1 MIDYDFS
8 TLNPTDFEKLVC
20 DLLNMKINARNGNMF
35 RSFKEGKD
43 SGIDLLF
50 STKEKDLEIVVQVK
64 HYNKSSFATLKRDL
78 IKNEIEKVRKINP
91 EHYIFVTSIGLSKH
105 NKDEIKEIFS
115 PYISSLTDVLGRDD
129 LNDLL
134 RLNKAVE
141 EKHFKLWFSSTIA
154 IQKILQ
160 YKFYGRQ
167 SEFQESEIKKRLRLF
182 VSTKELGV
190 AIRILNMNKFLII
203 TGEPGVG
210 KTTMSEILIYK
221 FISKGYDLTVI
232 YDEIKEIE
240 LTLRDDDSKQIFY
253 FDDFLG
259 HTQAEIQKSK
269 SAETSLLKIIS
280 RIEKAENKFLI
291 LNTRKF
297 ILNTFLDESERFRNF
312 NPIRGESK
320 IELRS
325 YSYGAKR
332 RMLDNHIAEYELS
345 PEKNNLLKNLSNFIC
360 DHKNFSPRHLE
371 FFTNKNH
378 IGNLNNIEFKSFV
391 LDNLENPKK
400 IWEHAYN
407 NQITDL
413 ERFLL
418 NTLYSLGS
426 NSTKEILEIAFNSRI
441 EFEVE
446 KNNFF
451 KPLNPF
457 NDCLRKLNDGFIL
470 NFKYNSK
477 IQFSFINPSLEDF
490 LKYSIDKNV
499 YELERILLSASFID
513 QWFVFFKPFSDGSL
527 TIKLKAFFIDK
538 FLKSIEKEEDKY
550 KAVFFL
556 FSYAYEELLLI
567 CNLLNSI
574 KDWSFIR
581 NNQVI
586 NVYSLMFLKQS
597 IKKEYK
603 KKVLLYQLSIL
614 NENYYFSLILSCQTL
629 EELYELVFLFSN
641 HFGLNFKHR
650 FNNNSV
656 EYGRFKNLI
665 KEVYEL
671 CENLLI
677 EEIDLQYKN
686 LSINMDTDAHLD
698 VIEKIESYIN
708 FIKEQMFNKFNINYE
723 TLINPNWNEIAEQN
737 HSNFLSSEMGLDINS
752 ENEDYNS
759 DFYNYEEYE
768 DEDYDFDKEKINSWQ
783 IIKEYDIIEDDDLP
797 F

>member
-1 MIDYDFS
+1 MINYDFS

-20 DLLNMKINARNGNMF
+20 DLLNMKINARESNMF

-64 HYNKSSFATLKRDL
+64 HYHKSSFSTLKRDL
-78 IKNEIEKVRKINP
+78 KKNEVEKVRKINP
-91 EHYIFVTSIGLSKH
+91 EHYIFVTSIDLSKH
-105 NKDEIKEIFS
+105 NKDEIKQIFS
-115 PYISSLTDVLGRDD
+115 PYISSLADVLGRDD

-134 RLNKAVE
+134 RLNKVVE

-182 VSTKELGV
+182 VNTKELGL
-190 AIRILNMNKFLII
+190 AIKILKTHKFLII

-221 FISKGYDLTVI
+221 LISKDYDLTVI
-232 YDEIKEIE
+232 YDDIKEIE

-280 RIEKAENKFLI
+280 RIERAENKFLI

-297 ILNTFLDESERFRNF
+297 ILNTFLEESERFRNF

-332 RMLDNHIAEYELS
+332 RMLDNHIIEYELS

-371 FFTNKNH
+371 FYTNKNH
-378 IGNLNNIEFKSFV
+378 VGNLNDIEFKSFV
-391 LDNLENPKK
+391 VENLENPKK

-407 NQITDL
+407 NQISDL

-418 NTLYSLGS
+418 NTLYSLES

-446 KNNFF
+446 RNNFF

-470 NFKYNSK
+470 NFKYNS
-477 IQFSFINPSLEDF
+477 ILQFSFINPSLEDF
-490 LKYSIDKNV
+490 LKHSIENNI

-513 QWFVFFKPFSDGSL
+513 QWFVFFKPFLNNSL
-527 TIKLKAFFIDK
+527 TIKLKTFFIDK
-538 FLKSIEKEEDKY
+538 FLKSIETEEDKY

-574 KDWSFIR
+574 KNWSFIR
-581 NNQVI
+581 DNQI
-586 NVYSLMFLKQS
+586 LNIYSLTLLKQS
-597 IKKEYK
+597 IKKENK
-603 KKVLLYQLSIL
+603 KRVLLYQLSIL
-614 NENYYFSLILSCQTL
+614 NKNYYFSLILSCQTL

-641 HFGLNFKHR
+641 HFDIKFKQR
-650 FNNNSV
+650 FSNNSV
-656 EYGRFKNLI
+656 EYGRYKNSI
-665 KEVYEL
+665 KEVREL
-671 CENLLI
+671 CQTLLI
-677 EEIDLQYKN
+677 EEINSQYKH
-686 LSINMDTDAHLD
+686 LSINIYADEHLD
-698 VIEKIESYIN
+698 VIQKTESYIN
-708 FIKEQMFNKFNINYE
+708 FIKEQMFDKFNINYE
-723 TLINPNWNEIAEQN
+723 TLTNPNWNEIAEQN

-759 DFYNYEEYE
+759 DFYNYEEY
-768 DEDYDFDKEKINSWQ
+768 DDYDFDFEKEKINSRQ
-783 IIKEYDIIEDDDLP
+783 IINEYNIFEDDDLP

>member
-1 MIDYDFS
+1 MTDYDFS

-20 DLLNMKINARNGNMF
+20 DLLNMKIDARNETMF

-64 HYNKSSFATLKRDL
+64 HYNKSSFATLKREL
-78 IKNEIEKVRKINP
+78 IKNEVDKVRKINP
-91 EHYIFVTSIGLSKH
+91 EHYVFVTSIGLSKH
-105 NKDEIKEIFS
+105 NKDEIKAIFS
-115 PYISSLTDVLGRDD
+115 PYISTIADVLGRDD

-160 YKFYGRQ
+160 YKFFGRQ
-167 SEFQESEIKKRLRLF
+167 NEFQESEIKKRLRLF
-182 VSTKELGV
+182 VSTKELGD
-190 AIRILNMNKFLII
+190 AIRILNTNKFLII

-210 KTTMSEILIYK
+210 KTTMSEILIYR
-221 FISKGYDLTVI
+221 FLSKDFDLTVI
-232 YDEIKEIE
+232 YDDIKEIE

-297 ILNTFLDESERFRNF
+297 ILNTFLEESERFRNF
-312 NPIRGESK
+312 NPIRGEAK

-345 PEKNNLLKNLSNFIC
+345 SEKVDLLKNLSNFIC

-371 FFTNKNH
+371 FYTNKYH
-378 IGNLNNIEFKSFV
+378 IGELSDVEFKLFIV
-391 LDNLENPKK
+391 ENLDNPKK

-407 NQITDL
+407 FQITDL

-418 NTLYSLGS
+418 NTLYSLSS
-426 NSTKEILEIAFNSRI
+426 NSTKEVLEIAFNSRL

-457 NDCLRKLNDGFIL
+457 SDCLRKLNDGFIL
-470 NFKYNSK
+470 NFSYNSR
-477 IQFSFINPSLEDF
+477 IEFSFINPSLEDF
-490 LKYSIDKNV
+490 LKYSIDNNI
-499 YELERILLSASFID
+499 YELERILLSSTFID
-513 QWFVFFKPFSDGSL
+513 QWFVFFNPFFDGSL
-527 TIKLKAFFIDK
+527 SVNLKAFFIEK
-538 FLKSIEKEEDKY
+538 FVKNLKTDEDKY
-550 KAVFFL
+550 KAVFLL

-574 KDWSFIR
+574 SDWTFVKD
-581 NNQVI
+581 NQVI
-586 NVYSLMFLKQS
+586 NSYSLMLLKKS
-597 IKKEYK
+597 IKKDTK
-603 KKVLLYQLSIL
+603 KDVIIYQLSRL
-614 NENYYFSLILSCQTL
+614 NEGYYFNLILSCKSL

-641 HFGLNFKHR
+641 HFELNFKNR
-650 FNNNSV
+650 FNYNSTD
-656 EYGRFKNLI
+656 YGRFKNLI

-671 CENLLI
+671 CEDLLVQ
-677 EEIDLQYKN
+677 EIDSQYN
-686 LSINMDTDAHLD
+686 YLSTNKDIDEYID

-708 FIKEQMFNKFNINYE
+708 FIKEQMFDNFKVNFEI
-723 TLINPNWNEIAEQN
+723 LINPNWNEIAEQN
-737 HSNFLSSEMGLDINS
+737 HSNFLSYGNEFYLDSDIESNDL
-752 ENEDYNS
+752 DYYS
-759 DFYNYEEYE
+759 YE
-768 DEDYDFDKEKINSWQ
+768 EDYDFEKEKINSSQ
-783 IIKEYDIIEDDDLP
+783 VINEYNIIEEDDLP